1 MLSAG
6 GLSQCEELRAQWRPC
21 CGVTG
26 VGVGATQ
33 AREQT
38 ARGGRAWREERAA
51 KFPGLRAGTG
61 MGTVTSALRA
71 SFPRL

>member
-21 CGVTG
+21 CGVSR
-26 VGVGATQ
+26 VGVGAAQ
-33 AREQT
+33 ALEQT
-38 ARGGRAWREERAA
+38 ARGGRAWQKEHAA

-61 MGTVTSALRA
+61 VGMVTRALWA
-71 SFPRL
+71 SSPHL